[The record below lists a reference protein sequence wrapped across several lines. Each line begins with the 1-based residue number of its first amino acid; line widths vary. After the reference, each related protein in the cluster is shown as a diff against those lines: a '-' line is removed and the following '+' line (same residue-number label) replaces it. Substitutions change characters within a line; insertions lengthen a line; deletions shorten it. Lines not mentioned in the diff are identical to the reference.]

1 MAITTIFG
9 KDPGSVAGDT
19 PSPALTLL
27 YTESH
32 EELPKSGSDGDMAY
46 GMAGEEKGAVYKFKE
61 DGLEWEKIE
70 DGGSGL
76 PEVTAEDDGDVLT
89 VVEGAWAKAA
99 PSGGSVLPPFKFYA
113 LVVTYDSTTETG
125 EGRVYRCKDG
135 QFERT
140 HIISELSL
148 EHDQETQETRVVVG
162 SLEVEAGASAEDIS
176 DAAQEWLS
184 ALVYSSLSEFA
195 PDDLNTILPVML
207 FLS

>member
-1 MAITTIFG
+1 MSNLT
-9 KDPGSVAGDT
+9 D
-19 PSPALTLL
+19 ALIAAKL
-27 YTESH
+27 
-32 EELPKSGSDGDMAY
+32 
-46 GMAGEEKGAVYKFKE
+46 V
-61 DGLEWEKIE
+61 
-70 DGGSGL
+70 GGSG
-76 PEVTAEDDGDVLT
+76 G
-89 VVEGAWAKAA
+89 
-99 PSGGSVLPPFKFYA
+99 SGGGSGSVLPPFKFYA

-195 PDDLNTILPVML
+195 PDDLNTLLPLML
-207 FLS
+207 FIS